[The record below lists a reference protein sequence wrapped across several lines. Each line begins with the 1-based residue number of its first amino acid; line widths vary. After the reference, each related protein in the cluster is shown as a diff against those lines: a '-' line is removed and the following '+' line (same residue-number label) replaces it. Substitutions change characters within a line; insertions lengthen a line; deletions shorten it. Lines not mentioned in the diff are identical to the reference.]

1 MSSDQFERRLT
12 WRDGFA
18 LALIIPLA
26 IFATITPSIA
36 TIGSLGVILI
46 FAICG
51 SVALVQNRLFAEMA
65 TVFPDKPGGITM
77 FANEAW
83 KRRCAPLGVLASY
96 GYWAAWSFGMGVSP
110 CRLGP

>member
-1 MSSDQFERRLT
+1 MNSDHFERRLT

-18 LALIIPLA
+18 LALVIPLA
-26 IFATITPSIA
+26 IFATVTPSIA
-36 TIGSLGVILI
+36 TIGSIGVILV

-65 TVFPDKPGGITM
+65 TMFPDKPGGITM